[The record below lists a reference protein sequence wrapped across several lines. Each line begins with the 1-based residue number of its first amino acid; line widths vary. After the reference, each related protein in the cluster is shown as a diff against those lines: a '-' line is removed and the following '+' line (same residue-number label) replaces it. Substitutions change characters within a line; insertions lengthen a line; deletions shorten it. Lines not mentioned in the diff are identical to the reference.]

1 VSEAFAPLDVA
12 VVGGG
17 ISGLTCAFYL
27 KQAGKDV
34 TVFEAQDAVG
44 GCIRSITAHECI
56 ADGGPQ
62 SFTLSPELAR
72 LIREAGVEGA
82 VLAPP
87 AGGLRPYLFV
97 NGRLIA
103 VPTSPAQMLTTPMLS
118 ARGKLRALADLVLPR
133 HSPDGEETVA
143 AFVRRRAGQEVLAR
157 IVTPY
162 VGGIFAGD
170 PEALSVEAAFPGL
183 VELERKHGSI
193 IRGVLAS
200 RRRGHAP
207 AQAGRAVEKNGADRP
222 GPGRRAGTF
231 AFRGGNDLLPR
242 ALAERLGTAIRL
254 GAKVEAMWQR
264 GAWMELAVEASQGR
278 ERRRVVARRIVIATP
293 AAQTAALLESLEP
306 AAAQALRSIPSPPV
320 VQVALAYP
328 RDAAG
333 VPLDGFGFL
342 AARSEGVRI
351 LGCVWNSA
359 MFADR
364 SPADRVLLTAFLG
377 GALDPAI
384 MDDDDDE
391 IVRTAHRD
399 LKRVL
404 KIRDVAPVVV
414 GGFRWQEAIP
424 QSTPGHAA
432 RLATIER
439 CLRGLPQVRLCGNY
453 LGNPSVAAC
462 VERAAALAATLV
474 Q

>member
-1 VSEAFAPLDVA
+1 MSTSFAPLDVA

-17 ISGLTCAFYL
+17 ISGLTCAFHL
-27 KQAGKDV
+27 KQAGKEV
-34 TVFEAQDAVG
+34 AVFEAQDAPG
-44 GCIRSITAHECI
+44 GCIRSIRAHECI

-62 SFTLSPELAR
+62 SFTLTPELER
-72 LIREAGVEGA
+72 LIREAGVEGS

-87 AGGLRPYLFV
+87 ACGLRPYVFV
-97 NGRLIA
+97 RGRLIA
-103 VPTSPAQMLTTPMLS
+103 VPSDPAEMLTTPLLS
-118 ARGKLRALADLVLPR
+118 AHGKLRALADLVLPR
-133 HSPDGEETVA
+133 RSAGGEETVA
-143 AFVRRRAGQEVLAR
+143 AFVRRRAGEEILERV
-157 IVTPY
+157 VTPY

-170 PEALSVEAAFPGL
+170 PEALSVEAAFPRL

-193 IRGVLAS
+193 IRGALGS
-200 RRRGHAP
+200 RWRRQKP
-207 AQAGRAVEKNGADRP
+207 ARAGPSVEKEGGGHP
-222 GPGRRAGTF
+222 GMGRRTPTV

-242 ALAERLGTAIRL
+242 ALATRLGPAIRL
-254 GAKVEAMWQR
+254 GAKVRALWQR
-264 GAWMELAVEASQGR
+264 GEWMEAAVEASQGR
-278 ERRRVVARRIVIATP
+278 ERQRIVARHIVIATP
-293 AAQTAALLESLEP
+293 AAQTAALVESLEP
-306 AAAQALRSIPSPPV
+306 AAAEALRGIPSPPV

-328 RDAAG
+328 REAPG

-342 AARSEGVRI
+342 AARTEGVRI

-399 LKRVL
+399 LMRVL

-424 QSTPGHAA
+424 QSTRGHAA